1 MDKDLNPLLHFQ
13 ILVAI
18 WALIGVSIGF
28 VMTCVFYFLNDKNSR
43 KRPGINIREL

>member
-1 MDKDLNPLLHFQ
+1 MEKIPNPLLHFQ

-18 WALIGVSIGF
+18 WALIGIAIGF
-28 VMTCVFYFLNDKNSR
+28 VMTCMLFITQAAREK